1 MTQMGSPRASGG
13 KTYEMLW
20 DCKFCGT
27 KKLLGKTH
35 RFCPNCGAQQDAA
48 ARYFPA
54 ETEKVAVEDHVYVG
68 ADRICKACN
77 TLTSAKAEFCGNC
90 GSPMAETAQVQ
101 AGRERLEGA
110 EGFGTEDL
118 KQTQAAAAAAAAK
131 PVVQKKGGIPWG
143 KVLLIGIPLL
153 VIVAIFILT
162 RTTTTN
168 AVVTSFRWERGIE
181 VQKYS
186 PVPGS
191 GSCPAPI
198 GAYSVDRRYEQVG
211 TDRVAD
217 GETCTTVQ
225 KDQGDGTF
233 REEERCETKYR
244 DEPVYG
250 YRCYYL
256 TNQWI
261 FDRTLTT
268 AGTREDELVW
278 STEVLNTGDC
288 LGCEREGT
296 RSEQY
301 LVAFKAG
308 EKTFECP
315 FPLQDWQTMP
325 LEKGFTLE
333 IGQFTGAINCDTLKP
348 VS

>member
-1 MTQMGSPRASGG
+1 MAQMGSPRSSGG

-54 ETEKVAVEDHVYVG
+54 DSEKVAVEDHVYVG

-90 GSPMAETAQVQ
+90 GSPMAETKEVQ
-101 AGRERLEGA
+101 AGRERLESAG
-110 EGFGTEDL
+110 GFATEDL
-118 KQTQAAAAAAAAK
+118 KQMQAAAAAATAK
-131 PVVQKKGGIPWG
+131 PVAQKKGGLPWG
-143 KVLLIGIPLL
+143 KILLIGIPLL

-162 RTTTTN
+162 RTTTAT
-168 AVVTSFRWERGIE
+168 AVVTGFRWERSIE
-181 VQKYS
+181 VEQYTAI
-186 PVPGS
+186 PGS
-191 GSCPAPI
+191 SSCPAPAN
-198 GAYSVDRRYEQVG
+198 AYNITRRYEQVG
-211 TDRVAD
+211 SEQVPD

-233 REEERCETKYR
+233 REEQRCETKYR
-244 DEPVYG
+244 SEPVYG
-250 YRCYYL
+250 YVCYY
-256 TNQWI
+256 TTDQWVHE
-261 FDRTLTT
+261 RSLKT
-268 AGTREDELVW
+268 AGTRDQEVVW
-278 STEVLNTGDC
+278 STDALKTGSC
-288 LGCEREGT
+288 LGCERESG

-308 EKTFECP
+308 EKAFECP
-315 FPLQDWQTMP
+315 FAFEDWKAMP

-333 IGQFTGAINCDTLKP
+333 IGQFTGAVNCDTLKP
-348 VS
+348 VG